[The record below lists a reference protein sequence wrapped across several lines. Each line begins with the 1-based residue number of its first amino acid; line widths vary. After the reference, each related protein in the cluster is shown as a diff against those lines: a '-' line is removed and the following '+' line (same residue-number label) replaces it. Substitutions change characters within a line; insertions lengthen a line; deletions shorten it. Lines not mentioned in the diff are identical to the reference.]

1 MEIHTSFDLVLSST
15 VSHNPMKILLKN
27 QVYCVKNDHILVV
40 KDLFRSE
47 FSAEIPTE
55 VHISSRMYKFKM
67 TYFSN

>member
-1 MEIHTSFDLVLSST
+1 
-15 VSHNPMKILLKN
+15 MKILLKN
-27 QVYCVKNDHILVV
+27 QVYYVQNDHILVI

>member
-1 MEIHTSFDLVLSST
+1 
-15 VSHNPMKILLKN
+15 MKILLKN
-27 QVYCVKNDHILVV
+27 QVYYVQNDHILVI

-55 VHISSRMYKFKM
+55 VHISLRMYKFKM